1 MAEKMKSVENVEKP
15 KPVRKLTVKRGG
27 KTEVIE
33 VKRNDLI
40 VACADYMLYGDG
52 VVNGET
58 DKCIVAYHDHVS
70 VFDYEDVT
78 GLLGLDSYS
87 AEAYGVHIK
96 RDSEKIE
103 VIGDVIA
110 YRDRRGNKFTYRK
123 RGRGLADFL
132 IID

>member
-1 MAEKMKSVENVEKP
+1 MAEKMKSMNVE
-15 KPVRKLTVKRGG
+15 KPVRKLTVKRDG

-52 VVNGET
+52 VVDGDT
-58 DKCIVAYHDHVS
+58 DKCIVAYHDHVGI
-70 VFDYEDVT
+70 FDYADVT
-78 GLLGLDSYS
+78 GLLGLDSEYS

-103 VIGDVIA
+103 VKGDVIT
-110 YRDRRGNKFTYRK
+110 YKDKRGNKFTYRM
-123 RGRGLADFL
+123 RGLVDFL